1 MRLTKLWQVMREEL
15 GNLHPRLLLVQLLLA
30 PLPLQVGSRL
40 RTYGLRLAGFRIGH
54 GSTMCGMPRITGSCD
69 LYSKLKIGRD
79 CWFNCGCFFDL
90 EAAIFIGDRVALGQ
104 QVMVLTSTHHMG
116 TGERRAGALDTK
128 PVNIHDGAWLGARC
142 IVLPGVTIGDG
153 AVVAAGAVVNKDVPP
168 NTLVAGVPARVVK
181 HFQRGHH
188 EVRNAA

>member
-79 CWFNCGCFFDL
+79 CPSGPPC
-90 EAAIFIGDRVALGQ
+90 
-104 QVMVLTSTHHMG
+104 TSTT
-116 TGERRAGALDTK
+116 TGSDPAPPAGRTYNAGIWRPSK
-128 PVNIHDGAWLGARC
+128 LGYSTAS
-142 IVLPGVTIGDG
+142 GE
-153 AVVAAGAVVNKDVPP
+153 A
-168 NTLVAGVPARVVK
+168 
-181 HFQRGHH
+181 
-188 EVRNAA
+188 